1 MRILAIGAH
10 PDDIELGCGGTLI
23 KAARAGHEV
32 FMYVLTRG
40 AASGDPVQ
48 RSQELLS
55 SAKYIGVDTLWID
68 NFEDTKLSVDNKL
81 INHIEYFIHRSNPEI
96 ILTHALC
103 DYHHDHRAIADSTLE
118 AARNSQNV
126 LAYEIPVTK
135 NFNPQLHYD
144 ISDVVE
150 DKVELIKMFWSQK
163 DKLFTRAS
171 SIKGLAEYRAFQ
183 SRLSSP
189 ISAVESFEVV
199 KMCLTKDF
207 NLLNMPQQL
216 LPNAVMQNIDLSEII
231 EYQPR
236 TAARLVQDTHVW
248 SKSGQQQKA
257 TQASVLQLDQANELS
272 MTNLK
277 TAITD
282 NSDLQSSDA
291 NGTD

>member
-23 KAARAGHEV
+23 KAARAGHQV
-32 FMYVLTRG
+32 FMYVVTRG

-48 RSQELLS
+48 RSQELIS
-55 SAKYIGVDTLWID
+55 SAKYIGVEALWID
-68 NFEDTKLSVDNKL
+68 NFEDTKLAVESKL
-81 INHIEYFIHRSNPEI
+81 INHIEYFIHQSNPDV
-96 ILTHALC
+96 ILTHGLC
-103 DYHHDHRAIADSTLE
+103 DYHHDHRAIAESTLE

-144 ISDVVE
+144 ITDVIE
-150 DKVELIKMFWSQK
+150 EKLELIKVFWSQK

-207 NLLNMPQQL
+207 NLLNMPQQV
-216 LPNAVMQNIDLSEII
+216 LPNAVMQNIDLTEII
-231 EYQPR
+231 EYKPR
-236 TAARLVQDTHVW
+236 PAARVIQDTVTW
-248 SKSGQQQKA
+248 SKDGHQQKSKSA
-257 TQASVLQLDQANELS
+257 KVLQIDQTNELS
-272 MTNLK
+272 VTNLQ
-277 TAITD
+277 AIITD
-282 NSDLQSSDA
+282 KSNVQSNDVKEI
-291 NGTD
+291 